1 MDPNKRVLVAM
12 SGGVDSSVVAA
23 VLKRE
28 GWDVFGVTLQLN
40 PCEDRGL
47 ARSCCGVDAAL
58 NARRVADQLGIEH
71 LLLDCR
77 REFSRLVLEPAWRE
91 YARGRTPS
99 PCILCN
105 ERIKF
110 GLLLDKAL
118 ALGASRVAT
127 GHYARV
133 VDREGRLALAR
144 SHDKAK
150 DQSYFLFAL
159 GQSQLERTLL
169 PLGELTKP
177 EVRELAR
184 ELGLATAE
192 RRESQDACLGSGA
205 EFAESLR
212 LRFDEEP
219 RAGDLVDTS
228 GRALGHHDGLHRFT
242 IGQRRG
248 LGVALGKPAFV
259 CAIDGEGARVVVT
272 TEPGDLWSARLVVR
286 LLSDGSLP
294 QRCAVQIRSRHAPAA
309 ASVAIGEPGLAEI
322 RFDEPQRAVA
332 PGQAAVFYEGD
343 TVVGGGWIERAI
355 GRGHGPTQ
363 PGG

>member
-1 MDPNKRVLVAM
+1 MGANKRVLVAM

-23 VLKRE
+23 LLKRD

-47 ARSCCGVDAAL
+47 ARSCCGVDAVL

-71 LLLDCR
+71 MLLDCR

-118 ALGASRVAT
+118 ALGAGRIAT
-127 GHYARV
+127 GHYARII
-133 VDREGRLALAR
+133 DREGRLALAR
-144 SHDKAK
+144 PLDRAK

-159 GQSQLERTLL
+159 GQVQLERTLL

-177 EVRELAR
+177 QVRELAR

-205 EFAESLR
+205 DFAESLR
-212 LRFDEEP
+212 LRYGDEP
-219 RAGDLVDTS
+219 RSGDIVDTS
-228 GRALGHHDGLHRFT
+228 GRIVGRHDGLHRFT

-248 LGVALGKPAFV
+248 LGVALGKSAFV
-259 CAIDGEGARVVVT
+259 CAIDGENANVVVT
-272 TEPGDLWSARLVVR
+272 TEPRDLWSAGLVVR
-286 LLSDGSLP
+286 LLTDRSLP
-294 QRCAVQIRSRHAPAA
+294 QRCAAQIRSRHTPAPA
-309 ASVAIGEPGLAEI
+309 SVTIVEPGLAEV

-332 PGQAAVFYEGD
+332 PGQAAVLYDGE
-343 TVVGGGWIERAI
+343 VVAGGGWIERAI
-355 GRGHGPTQ
+355 G
-363 PGG
+363 PGAAPHSVG